1 MKRAEAWEH
10 FVANYAQP
18 TAQKKIM
25 AVEAYFRQ
33 HQEDLI
39 AEFLEPFR
47 EICLKIKAMQL
58 ANEKGKIACI
68 TYSMLRTAI
77 LDRRPV
83 YLVEAFDKEWF
94 LDPVECQTKYPAG
107 WAFQF
112 LDQLGPELTEQ
123 LKSLYLHQIDR
134 TKPERYLLQE
144 SEKYHQYVIR
154 LARYAMAQAA
164 QLPEF
169 QAIEKEAEFA
179 VRVGEY
185 LDGSEV
191 VYRESRYI
199 KELVAAKPRMEALEE
214 GLAFVY
220 DALSGLNLAQGDY
233 WKIDLEYADLSE
245 SDLSGSQ
252 MQYSILI
259 GTKFYRGS
267 LARVDLKGARI
278 YEADFSEC
286 NLEGANL
293 SNSIGAA
300 GMVNTEEWYTP
311 GFRAVNFR
319 GANLE
324 DVDFKDAKLRGAIF
338 VDANLKNV
346 NFEGADLEDAA
357 FTRENS
363 EDLNLDDVQRQQII
377 WR

>member
-10 FVANYAQP
+10 FVVNYAQP
-18 TAQKKIM
+18 AANKKIM
-25 AVEAYFRQ
+25 KLEAYFRQ
-33 HQEDLI
+33 HQEELI
-39 AEFLEPFR
+39 AEFLESFR
-47 EICLKIKAMQL
+47 VICLKIKAMQL
-58 ANEKGKIACI
+58 ANEKSKIACI

-83 YLVEAFDKEWF
+83 YLVEAFDKQWF
-94 LDPVECQTKYPAG
+94 LDPVECQTRYQAG

-112 LDQLGPELTEQ
+112 LDQLGPELVEQ
-123 LKSLYLHQIDR
+123 LKSLCLHQIDR

-144 SEKYHQYVIR
+144 AENYHQYVIR
-154 LARYAMAQAA
+154 LARYAMDQVA

-185 LDGSEV
+185 LDASEV

-199 KELVAAKPRMEALEE
+199 KELVAAKPRLEALEG

-220 DALSGLNLAQGDY
+220 DALTGLDLARGDY
-233 WKIDLEYADLSE
+233 QGIDLEYADLSE
-245 SDLSGSQ
+245 SDFSHSQ
-252 MQYSILI
+252 MKYSHLT
-259 GTKFYRGS
+259 GTKFNRGI
-267 LARVDLKGARI
+267 LAGVNLAAARI
-278 YEADFSEC
+278 FEADFGEC
-286 NLEGANL
+286 DLQGSNLADVV
-293 SNSIGAA
+293 GAA
-300 GMVNTEEWYTP
+300 GLTHAEEWYAP
-311 GFRAVNFR
+311 GFRAVNFS

-338 VDANLKNV
+338 VDTKLKNA
-346 NFEGADLEDAA
+346 NFEGADLEKAV
-357 FTRENS
+357 FTRKNS
-363 EDLNLDDVQRQQII
+363 ENLNLNEEQRRQII